1 MMFNIKF
8 LIYSGLLVASQSIF
22 ANQWLPSS
30 GSSIKFEASSLKNAE
45 IGIFNAD
52 SFGSTVE
59 PVATFTGNATVTF
72 VQQGATW
79 NISVAG
85 KTATLANANQFQL
98 AWLSNGVWVKE
109 LNVVQSATTPNLW
122 ELTFLDSAHG
132 SATESVSVSNIEPV
146 QQVVST
152 ASASSYNI
160 SEVPLS
166 ATVWVFLSGLL
177 ACLAV
182 GKHRVE
188 NK

>member
-8 LIYSGLLVASQSIF
+8 LMCAGLLVASQSIF

-30 GSSIKFEASSLKNAE
+30 GSSVKFEASSLKNAE
-45 IGIFNAD
+45 IGIFNVD
-52 SFGSTVE
+52 SRGLTAE
-59 PVATFTGNATVTF
+59 PLATFTGNAIVTF
-72 VQQGATW
+72 VQQGHNW
-79 NISVAG
+79 NVSVGG

-98 AWLSNGVWVKE
+98 AWLSNGVWVTE
-109 LNVVQSATTPNLW
+109 LNVVPSATTPNLW

-132 SATESVSVSNIEPV
+132 SVTESVTVSNIEPV
-146 QQVVST
+146 QQVVS
-152 ASASSYNI
+152 AASSSYSI

-177 ACLAV
+177 GCLAV
-182 GKHRVE
+182 GKHRIE